1 MSVGPKYGVLG
12 GFDECNESTTFLV
25 LGPIDLT
32 NGMAIVVC
40 LFTSTLRGIEQVKK
54 EFVYKSKEI

>member
-12 GFDECNESTTFLV
+12 GFDEFNESFTFLV

-32 NGMAIVVC
+32 NGRAIVV
-40 LFTSTLRGIEQVKK
+40 LLLTSTLRGIEQVKK
-54 EFVYKSKEI
+54 ELLYKSEKI

>member
-12 GFDECNESTTFLV
+12 GFDECNESHTFLV

-32 NGMAIVVC
+32 NGKAGVVAS
-40 LFTSTLRGIEQVKK
+40 LLSTLRGMCDNRICIV
-54 EFVYKSKEI
+54 